1 MPWIEFPA
9 VAHGPH
15 LVDQLVVSKVF
26 TRGTIQVSC
35 APPLRAEHRVGNT
48 QRQSTPIAGRNL
60 LIALRERSAVRPSLL
75 IWKLRRLMTLV
86 QLPEARAERSIL
98 VSARLAGSK

>member
-1 MPWIEFPA
+1 M
-9 VAHGPH
+9 AHGRH
-15 LVDQLVVSKVF
+15 LVDQLVVSKVS

-35 APPLRAEHRVGNT
+35 TPLRDKHRVGHT
-48 QRQSTPIAGRNL
+48 QRQSTPVAGRNL
-60 LIALRERSAVRPSLL
+60 LIALREWSAVRPSLL

-98 VSARLAGSK
+98 VSARLADSK